1 MSPEIRPDLRYD
13 DFSETDA
20 LISDG
25 YMAASAVLASDEYR
39 ALPNPQPR
47 WMRALSVARPG
58 QLVGAASIVESTLAS
73 RATAEEPPVDAASE
87 SAPASAEAAPYDA
100 TQESTHGLETAQAM
114 LDDLTP

>member
-1 MSPEIRPDLRYD
+1 MSCVLVVEDVVTTGK
-13 DFSETDA
+13 STKETM
-20 LISDG
+20 L
-25 YMAASAVLASDEYR
+25 
-39 ALPNPQPR
+39 
-47 WMRALSVARPG
+47 VAEQAG
-58 QLVGAASIVESTLAS
+58 ATVVGAASIVESTLAS